1 MYSASTKAKVA
12 QLKGLSPVFE
22 TVTTSGR
29 YTYRVG
35 LFSTYSDVL
44 ANLNTVKR
52 VGFRNAFIV
61 AFNDG
66 KEVSVTKAKAIETE
80 QKKKATLF
88 EVRINTGESELEM
101 AVADGIRQQSAG
113 KDIARTRTEEGGN
126 VYVVGPFADKEA
138 AEKVAGFV
146 RAMGVSNAV
155 CSEIAIKK

>member
-1 MYSASTKAKVA
+1 
-12 QLKGLSPVFE
+12 
-22 TVTTSGR
+22 
-29 YTYRVG
+29 
-35 LFSTYSDVL
+35 
-44 ANLNTVKR
+44 VKR